1 MSEKTKKLT
10 MLAMLA
16 AISYLMVAL
25 IHIPIFPAAPFLTYE
40 PKDVVIVIGG
50 FLFGPAASAL
60 LAVVVATIELVT
72 FSATGFWGWLMNI
85 LSTVSF
91 ACVASLVY
99 KKKHTAKGAMLGLVC
114 GVFTVT
120 AVMVLWNYFITPIYM
135 GYPRE
140 AVAAMLL
147 PVFLPFNLI
156 KATLNM
162 AWTLL
167 IYKPVVTGLRKAGI
181 LPQSRGVSVAEASA
195 GRRFKPG
202 IMLVG
207 ALILVSCVLLILA
220 IRGII

>member
-72 FSATGFWGWLMNI
+72 FSATGFWGWMMNI

-91 ACVASLVY
+91 ACVAAFFY
-99 KKKHTAKGAMLGLVC
+99 KKKHTVKGAVMGLIC
-114 GVFTVT
+114 GVFSVSL
-120 AVMVLWNYFITPIYM
+120 VMVLWNYFVTPIYM

-156 KATLNM
+156 KGTLNL

-167 IYKPVVTGLRKAGI
+167 IYKPVVTGLRKTGI
-181 LPQSRGVSVAEASA
+181 LPKSTTTAGITGGKKFNPGV
-195 GRRFKPG
+195 
-202 IMLVG
+202 MLVG
-207 ALILVSCVLLILA
+207 ALILISCVLLILV